1 MEGTIHIDRA
11 LTNVSIG
18 YSNGDFIA
26 DQVAPVVPVD
36 FKSDKYYVYGKERF
50 RQRDDRRSAGSEAK
64 KSRFTLSND
73 SYGCEGHALM
83 DELPREDQKNADPAM
98 DLMIDTTEQL
108 TEQMKLN
115 KEAALVAMLVAGMI
129 SASLADQAS
138 SQWSSNT
145 YNPVA
150 LILAQAAIAQKRT
163 GKRPNRLALS
173 QPVWD
178 AITQNTN
185 VTSRITG
192 AANLQDSRV
201 TVDQFANLLNLDGID
216 IGSAMYDTANE
227 GQAATLDWVWSDYA
241 LLYYRPRVIGRKMLS
256 LASQFLWSGAGQ
268 AIGAAN
274 VGGQFVRRWYED
286 RRIIDVVEV
295 NEYYDLKL
303 ITKDAGC
310 LFTNC
315 V

>member
-1 MEGTIHIDRA
+1 VEGTIHIDTA

-26 DQVAPVVPVD
+26 DQVAPVVPVN
-36 FKSDKYYVYGKERF
+36 FKSDKYYIYGKERF
-50 RQRDDRRSAGSEAK
+50 RTRDDRRTAGAEAR
-64 KSRFTLSND
+64 KSRFSLSND
-73 SYGCEGHALM
+73 SYGCEGHALL

-108 TEQMKLN
+108 TEEMKLN
-115 KEAALVAMLVAGMI
+115 KESALVALLVAGMT
-129 SASLADQAS
+129 SASVAAQTS
-138 SQWSSNT
+138 TKWNSNSN
-145 YNPVA
+145 NPVN
-150 LILAQAAIAQKRT
+150 LIMAQLAIAQART
-163 GKRPNRLALS
+163 GKRPNRMAIS

-178 AITQNTN
+178 AISVNTT
-185 VTSRITG
+185 VTGRITG

-201 TVDQFANLLNLDGID
+201 TVDQFANLLGLEGID

-227 GQAATLDWVWSDYA
+227 GQAASLDYVWGDYA
-241 LLYYRPRVIGRKMLS
+241 LAYYRPRVIGRKMLS
-256 LASQFLWSGAGQ
+256 LCAQFLWSGAGQ
-268 AIGAAN
+268 AVGGEN
-274 VGGQFVRRWYED
+274 VGGQFVRRWFED

-310 LFTNC
+310 LFSDC
-315 V
+315 L